1 MEDKKSLLKISIE
14 LLKIDN
20 NILIL
25 NLLTI
30 FILIIQLCQ
39 LVMLLHL
46 Q

>member
-25 NLLTI
+25 DLIAVFILTI
-30 FILIIQLCQ
+30 QICQ
-39 LVMLLHL
+39 LVMLLRL

>member
-25 NLLTI
+25 NLLTT